1 MVTIT
6 VLLEDWVTSIVQAR
20 KALELLESRNGLY
33 ALYMDRVTGELAKQL
48 GGVSSF
54 LKLKP
59 DIINC
64 LFR

>member
-1 MVTIT
+1 

-20 KALELLESRNGLY
+20 KALELLENRNGLY
-33 ALYMDRVTGELAKQL
+33 ALYMDRVAGELAKQL

-64 LFR
+64 LLR

>member
-1 MVTIT
+1 

-20 KALELLESRNGLY
+20 KALELLERRNGLY
-33 ALYMDRVTGELAKQL
+33 ALYMDRVAGELAKQL
-48 GGVSSF
+48 AGVSSF